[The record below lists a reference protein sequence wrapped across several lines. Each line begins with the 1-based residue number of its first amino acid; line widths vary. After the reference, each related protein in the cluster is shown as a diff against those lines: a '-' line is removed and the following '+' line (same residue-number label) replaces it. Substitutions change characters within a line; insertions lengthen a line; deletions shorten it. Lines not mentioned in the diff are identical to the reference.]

1 VARFAQVTVDGLAM
15 GSIYAAL
22 AVALVLTF
30 RSTGVVNFAQ
40 GEMAMFCTFVGWT
53 VLHAGVP
60 LAGAFVATLAFALVA
75 GAAIERVAIRPVE
88 GRDPLTVIILT
99 LGLYILVNAAAGWIW
114 GFDPHAFPS
123 VFPGG
128 AARVGGVR
136 LAVES
141 LGQIGVLLAVVAALA
156 ALLART
162 KVGLVMRAVAVA
174 PESARLV
181 GVPVGRVLMLGWGLA
196 ALVGAIAGLLVV
208 PQLFLDVNV
217 MGGVLIYAFAA
228 ATLGGFD
235 SLLGAVLGGWI
246 VGVTENWAGTYVG
259 FIGSDLK
266 ILVPLAVLLVVLLV
280 RPSGLLGSREV
291 VRA

>member
-40 GEMAMFCTFVGWT
+40 GEMAMFCTFVGWS
-53 VLHAGVP
+53 LLQAGVP
-60 LAGAFVATLAFALVA
+60 LAAAFVGTLAFALLA
-75 GAAIERVAIRPVE
+75 GAAIERVVIRPVE

-99 LGLYILVNAAAGWIW
+99 LGLYVLVNAAAGWLW

-123 VFPGG
+123 VFPDG
-128 AARVGGVR
+128 AVRVAGVR
-136 LAVES
+136 VALAS
-141 LGQIGVLLAVVAALA
+141 LGQIAALLAVVAALA

-162 KVGLVMRAVAVA
+162 KVGLAMRAVAAA
-174 PESARLV
+174 PETARLA

-196 ALVGAIAGLLVV
+196 AMVGAIAGLLVV

-235 SLLGAVLGGWI
+235 SALGAVLGGWI

-280 RPSGLLGSREV
+280 RPTGLLGSPEV
-291 VRA
+291 ARA